1 MLNTIKKKI
10 IKERRWIIKY
20 DKSGRI
26 RDVKSLYKADEY
38 RGKREMLTD
47 EQVIEILEQEKLINK
62 KLCQKKKNT
71 KLS

>member
-26 RDVKSLYKADEY
+26 REVKSLYKADEY

-47 EQVIEILEQEKLINK
+47 EKVIEILEQEKLINK

-71 KLS
+71 KPS